1 MNKMEKNSSERLLK
15 QLIAALKLEGN
26 QMPGGVLESD
36 DYNIIIIKPNQL
48 QQENAG
54 EKQSRK
60 YNESYSENQRE
71 NFDDLYGE
79 RKGKKELE
87 NIISRKLIGLGIP
100 TRLKGYKYIL
110 AAIEQVLE
118 DETSLEGVTKILYP
132 DVAKKYN
139 STPQRVEKAIRHAIE
154 VAWTDNVVELR
165 REFDF
170 VQLQG
175 QDTGLPA
182 LYNPQI
188 QISAE
193 SETKR
198 SIFREK
204 DKTKRSKK
212 ESAQHSKSR
221 NKSFVMTSVSAL

>member
-1 MNKMEKNSSERLLK
+1 MEKMEGKMNKMEKNSSEKLLR
-15 QLIAALKLEGN
+15 QLIATLRMEGS

-60 YNESYSENQRE
+60 YNESYSENQSRKYNESYSENQRE
-71 NFDDLYGE
+71 NFDDSYGE

-165 REFDF
+165 REFEDGKENRRPTNSEF
-170 VQLQG
+170 
-175 QDTGLPA
+175 
-182 LYNPQI
+182 
-188 QISAE
+188 ISRI
-193 SETKR
+193 STYIK
-198 SIFREK
+198 
-204 DKTKRSKK
+204 
-212 ESAQHSKSR
+212 
-221 NKSFVMTSVSAL
+221 MTA

>member
-165 REFDF
+165 REFED
-170 VQLQG
+170 G
-175 QDTGLPA
+175 RE
-182 LYNPQI
+182 NRPQI
-188 QISAE
+188 QSLYQE
-193 SETKR
+193 
-198 SIFREK
+198 
-204 DKTKRSKK
+204 
-212 ESAQHSKSR
+212 
-221 NKSFVMTSVSAL
+221 

>member
-1 MNKMEKNSSERLLK
+1 MNKMEKNSSEKLLR
-15 QLIAALKLEGN
+15 QLIATLRMEGS

-60 YNESYSENQRE
+60 YNESYSENQSRKYNESYSENQRE
-71 NFDDLYGE
+71 NFDDSYGE

-165 REFDF
+165 REFEDGKENRRPTNSEF
-170 VQLQG
+170 
-175 QDTGLPA
+175 
-182 LYNPQI
+182 
-188 QISAE
+188 ISRI
-193 SETKR
+193 STYIK
-198 SIFREK
+198 
-204 DKTKRSKK
+204 
-212 ESAQHSKSR
+212 
-221 NKSFVMTSVSAL
+221 MTA